1 MGRGKQAAGSGQPG
15 PRRSSAALTKE
26 EREALSPAVARA
38 LSCIAPHLPPQ
49 LYLGGGTA
57 TALYLHYRVSRD
69 LDFFYHQRSVD
80 LDALEH
86 ELTALGAAVTL
97 RAPGTLRMQLGDAKV
112 EFLHADEERPQH
124 QLERPKLV
132 AGVPVAGI
140 KDLMAMKL
148 EVLGERGELRDYY
161 DVMQIDEHGD
171 ASVEDGI
178 AFYLER
184 YGLDRTSDALPHL
197 IRSLGY
203 LEDTEE
209 DEEVP
214 MSKKDLAAWWRRRQA
229 QVIRNLGL

>member
-1 MGRGKQAAGSGQPG
+1 MGRSKQGSSCGQPG
-15 PRRSSAALTKE
+15 ATHRPVVLTKG
-26 EREALSPAVARA
+26 EREALSPAVERA
-38 LSCIAPHLPPQ
+38 WRRIVPHLPPQ

-57 TALYLHYRVSRD
+57 TALYLHHRVSHD
-69 LDFFYHQRSVD
+69 LDFFYHEHSVD
-80 LDALEH
+80 LDALER

-97 RAPGTLRMQLGDAKV
+97 RAPGTLRMQVGDAKV

-124 QLERPKLV
+124 QIEPPKVL

-148 EVLGERGELRDYY
+148 KVLAERGELRDYY
-161 DVMQIDEHGD
+161 DVMQIDEHGG

-178 AFYLER
+178 AFFLER
-184 YGLDRTSDALPHL
+184 YGLDRASDALPHL

-203 LEDTEE
+203 LDDAEE

-214 MSKKDLAAWWRRRQA
+214 MSKADLAAWWRRRQA
-229 QVIRNLGL
+229 QLTRNLGL